1 MPPKITFK
9 TKIFHPNISPSGV
22 VCLDILKSEWS
33 PALNLRTALIS
44 VGSMFAAFTAYECV
58 NSEAGALL
66 LKSKKA
72 FWDKAE
78 E

>member
-1 MPPKITFK
+1 
-9 TKIFHPNISPSGV
+9 
-22 VCLDILKSEWS
+22 
-33 PALNLRTALIS
+33 
-44 VGSMFAAFTAYECV
+44 MFAAFTAYECV

-78 E
+78 EQTQLYACSKNEAPNADENQ